1 MTLSSF
7 SPVCIAVC
15 VGCLGGRWRRQCQEC
30 GQALIPP
37 VIIPLASLTLHTV
50 CCISSTLLH
59 ISRYRFYIPPPD
71 HNNHTS
77 VQLRMTSVSSRLVQQ
92 SKMDAVHRVQL
103 RLTTRGG
110 KLIMRVFSLPRSRAC
125 RTLHCHLSY
134 PVHSAYHSLH
144 CTVTYCIQCI
154 GHCNDMYCI
163 SQKCTFLY
171 VISAKL

>member
-134 PVHSAYHSLH
+134 PVHSQGTA
-144 CTVTYCIQCI
+144 QCI
-154 GHCNDMYCI
+154 PQPALYCHL
-163 SQKCTFLY
+163 LY
-171 VISAKL
+171 SVHRSLQ

>member
-59 ISRYRFYIPPPD
+59 ISQYRFYIPPPD
-71 HNNHTS
+71 HNHAS

-125 RTLHCHLSY
+125 PTLHCHLSY
-134 PVHSAYHSLH
+134 PVHSQGNVAKCMPQPALQCHLLYSVHFSL
-144 CTVTYCIQCI
+144 Q
-154 GHCNDMYCI
+154 
-163 SQKCTFLY
+163 
-171 VISAKL
+171 